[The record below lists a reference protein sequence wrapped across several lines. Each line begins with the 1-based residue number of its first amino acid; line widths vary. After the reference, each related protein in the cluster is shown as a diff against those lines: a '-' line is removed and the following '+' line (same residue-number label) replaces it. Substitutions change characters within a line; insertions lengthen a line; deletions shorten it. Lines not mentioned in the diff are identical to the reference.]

1 MPEHI
6 LFLTGRLAEPNLKK
20 TLESIDS
27 RIFTFDVRQIGVS
40 VAALITGDMIKRR
53 LSDCSSYDKIMLPG
67 LCAGNTDELSNHFG
81 AKFIKG
87 PKELNDLP
95 EYFGSPAQKT
105 LLDKYSV
112 LLFAEIVDA
121 PLRTVEEIVEKA
133 YLLKE
138 SGADVIDIGC
148 LPSQPFPH
156 LEEAIQELKNKG
168 FKTSVDSLSSD
179 ELLRGGKAG
188 ANYLLSLSKETLWLA
203 DEVESIPVIIPEADC
218 GVDSLYEAVEL
229 LIKNERPF
237 FADSILNPV
246 HFGFTESIVQYLN
259 LRERFP
265 EINIMIG
272 TGNITELTEADT
284 MGMTALLMGIVSEL
298 NAGAV
303 LTTQVSEHACSVV
316 KETDLARRIM
326 YAAKQQSSLPKGYSR
341 DLLALHEKK
350 PFPVSAEEIQKM
362 AKKIRDPSFRI
373 QTSDEGI
380 HVYNRD
386 GIHTSDDPYKI
397 YPHLNVEDDA
407 SHAFYLGYELA
418 KAEISRQLGKR
429 YTQDRNLSWGCIVPD
444 ESSGDH
450 YKETRSTSRSKAK

>member
-1 MPEHI
+1 MPENI

-27 RIFTFDVRQIGVS
+27 RNFTFDVRQIGVS

-53 LSDCSSYDKIMLPG
+53 LSDCSDYDKIMLPG
-67 LCAGNTDELSNHFG
+67 LCAGNTDELSDYFG
-81 AKFIKG
+81 AKFIRG

-121 PLRTVEEIVEKA
+121 PQRTVEEIVEKA
-133 YLLKE
+133 CLLKE
-138 SGADVIDIGC
+138 SGADVVDIGC

-156 LEEAIQELKNKG
+156 LGETIQELKTKG
-168 FKTSVDSLSSD
+168 FRTSVDSLSSD
-179 ELLRGGKAG
+179 ELLCGGKAG
-188 ANYLLSLSKETLWLA
+188 ADYLLSLSKETLWLA

-218 GVDSLYEAVEL
+218 GIDSLYEAVEL
-229 LIKNERPF
+229 LIKNEQPF

-246 HFGFTESIVQYLN
+246 HFGFTESIVQYFN

-265 EINIMIG
+265 EIDIMIG

-341 DLLALHEKK
+341 DLLELHEKK

-362 AKKIRDPSFRI
+362 AEKIRDPSFRI

-386 GIHTSDDPYKI
+386 GIHTSDDPYEI
-397 YPHLNVEDDA
+397 YPKLNVEDDA

-450 YKETRSTSRSKAK
+450 YIEARSTSRSKTK

>member
-1 MPEHI
+1 MPENI

-27 RIFTFDVRQIGVS
+27 RNFTFDVRQIGVS

-53 LSDCSSYDKIMLPG
+53 LSDCSGYDKIMLPG

-81 AKFIKG
+81 AKFIRG

-121 PLRTVEEIVEKA
+121 PQRTVEEIVEKA
-133 YLLKE
+133 CLLKE
-138 SGADVIDIGC
+138 SGADVVDIGC

-156 LEEAIQELKNKG
+156 LGETIQELRTKG
-168 FKTSVDSLSSD
+168 FRTSVDSLSSD
-179 ELLRGGKAG
+179 ELLCGGKAG
-188 ANYLLSLSKETLWLA
+188 ADYLLSLSKETLWLA
-203 DEVESIPVIIPEADC
+203 DEVESIPVIIPEADS

-229 LIKNERPF
+229 LIKNEQPF

-246 HFGFTESIVQYLN
+246 HFGFTESIVQYFN

-265 EINIMIG
+265 EIDIMIG

-362 AKKIRDPSFRI
+362 AEKIRDPSFRI

-386 GIHTSDDPYKI
+386 GIHTSDDPYEI
-397 YPHLNVEDDA
+397 YPQLNVEDDA

-450 YKETRSTSRSKAK
+450 YIEARSTSRSKTK